1 MNNDPLP
8 PEFLDEVRRTRRYL
22 DVFRSETC
30 EACGAP
36 KHSGK
41 CFCYGCFKSLSHS
54 LQRGLYKRF
63 GAGYEEAYDAAL
75 AALSPAPTPAPEVRQ

>member
-8 PEFLDEVRRTRRYL
+8 PEVLDEVRRTRRYL

-41 CFCYGCFKSLSHS
+41 CFCYGCFKSLSTR

-63 GAGYEEAYDAAL
+63 GQGYEEAYTEAL
-75 AALSPAPTPAPEVRQ
+75 AVLSPTHAPEVRP